1 MKKSEL
7 KNIISEEIR
16 VALVSELISEPVS
29 GTKAGAVKKLSH
41 RAYQLTSDIEKAK
54 MSERDYGFGGYIID
68 LPEGSIVYNLPGGL
82 VVDHPSFKEHPMLK
96 RGYMDQST
104 YAGLGIVQD
113 PNILQ
118 QIEANGIVLGDEKK
132 KYEISLEEKKLT
144 AAEKEKKE
152 DIIMSLKKQKG
163 GKDKLEPSDYA
174 IATARAKK
182 VAEIKDIIRKSIQNG

>member
-29 GTKAGAVKKLSH
+29 GTKAGAVEKLPH
-41 RAYQLTSDIEKAK
+41 RTYQLTSDIEKAR
-54 MSERDYGFGGYIID
+54 MSQMDGGYIID
-68 LPEGSIVYNLPGGL
+68 LPEGSIIYNLPGG
-82 VVDHPSFKEHPMLK
+82 VIVDHPSFKENPILK
-96 RGYMDQST
+96 RGYKDQST
-104 YAGLGIVQD
+104 YAGLAIVQD

-118 QIEANGIVLGDEKK
+118 QIEDYGIVLGDEKK
-132 KYEISLEEKKLT
+132 KYEPSLEEKKLT

-182 VAEIKDIIRKSIQNG
+182 VAEIKDIIRKAIQNG

>member
-29 GTKAGAVKKLSH
+29 GTKAGAVQKLSH

-54 MSERDYGFGGYIID
+54 MSEMDGGYIITI
-68 LPEGSIVYNLPGGL
+68 PEGSIVYNLPGGL
-82 VVDHPSFKEHPMLK
+82 IVDHPSFKEHSMLK

-104 YAGLGIVQD
+104 YAGLSMVQD
-113 PNILQ
+113 PNILK
-118 QIEANGIVLGDEKK
+118 QIEVNGIVLGDEKK

-144 AAEKEKKE
+144 AAEKDKKE
-152 DIIMSLKKQKG
+152 DIIMALKKQKG

-182 VAEIKDIIRKSIQNG
+182 VAEIKDIIRKAIQNG

>member
-7 KNIISEEIR
+7 KNIVSEEIR

-29 GTKAGAVKKLSH
+29 GTKAGAVEKLSH
-41 RAYQLTSDIEKAK
+41 RAYQLTSDIEKAR
-54 MSERDYGFGGYIID
+54 MSQMDGGYIID
-68 LPEGSIVYNLPGGL
+68 LPEDSIVYNLPGG
-82 VVDHPSFKEHPMLK
+82 VIVDHPSFKEHPILK

-118 QIEANGIVLGDEKK
+118 QIEDYGIVLGDEKK
-132 KYEISLEEKKLT
+132 KYEPSLEEKKLT
-144 AAEKEKKE
+144 AAEKDKKE
-152 DIIMSLKKQKG
+152 DIIMALKKEKG

-182 VAEIKDIIRKSIQNG
+182 VAEIKDIIRKAIQNG

>member
-29 GTKAGAVKKLSH
+29 GTKAGAVEKLSH
-41 RAYQLTSDIEKAK
+41 RAYQLTSDIEKAR
-54 MSERDYGFGGYIID
+54 MSQMDGGYIID
-68 LPEGSIVYNLPGGL
+68 LPEGSIIYNLPGG
-82 VVDHPSFKEHPMLK
+82 VIVDHPSFKENPILK
-96 RGYMDQST
+96 RGYKDQST
-104 YAGLGIVQD
+104 YAGLAIVQD

-118 QIEANGIVLGDEKK
+118 QIEDYGIVLGDEKK
-132 KYEISLEEKKLT
+132 KYEPSLEEKKLT

-182 VAEIKDIIRKSIQNG
+182 VAEIKDIIRKAIQNG

>member
-29 GTKAGAVKKLSH
+29 GTKAGAVEKLPH

-54 MSERDYGFGGYIID
+54 MTEMGGGYIID
-68 LPEGSIVYNLPGGL
+68 LPEDSIIYNLPGG
-82 VVDHPSFKEHPMLK
+82 VIVDHPSFEEHPILK
-96 RGYMDQST
+96 RGYMDMGT
-104 YAGLGIVQD
+104 YAGLAMVQD

-132 KYEISLEEKKLT
+132 KYEPSLEEVYS
-144 AAEKEKKE
+144 EKQRRWACAQDDPKFDEMCADTKISK
-152 DIIMSLKKQKG
+152 
-163 GKDKLEPSDYA
+163 
-174 IATARAKK
+174 KK
-182 VAEIKDIIRKSIQNG
+182 VKEAILKALKNG